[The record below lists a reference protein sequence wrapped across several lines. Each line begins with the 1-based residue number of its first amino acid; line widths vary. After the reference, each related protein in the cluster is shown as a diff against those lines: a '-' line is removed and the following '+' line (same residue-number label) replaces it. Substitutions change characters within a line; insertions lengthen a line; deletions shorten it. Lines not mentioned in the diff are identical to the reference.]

1 MNRRQTRW
9 TSALTICAVLAL
21 VLTARAENWTKGL
34 SVENG
39 CCVQA
44 NGQAVAL
51 SADKQ
56 SLLFGLASEKDAPKE
71 KDALSWETKLFIVGT
86 IYLLVSSPLKRVL
99 LTINERKYSMVGRK
113 ESDCLFFIAV
123 FGRLLAP
130 LFWFVSAIIFF
141 LRCSWSFRTNNRRG
155 RPARRRGGFVCF
167 SERKNANDALL

>member
-21 VLTARAENWTKGL
+21 VLTARAENWTTGL
-34 SVENG
+34 SVEHG

-86 IYLLVSSPLKRVL
+86 IFLLVSYPLKRVL
-99 LTINERKYSMVGRK
+99 LTINERKYRMVGR
-113 ESDCLFFIAV
+113 EDSDCLILTAV
-123 FGRLLAP
+123 FGRLLAA
-130 LFWFVSAIIFF
+130 LIWIVIAIIF
-141 LRCSWSFRTNNRRG
+141 G
-155 RPARRRGGFVCF
+155 RSKL
-167 SERKNANDALL
+167 SEFTSMLLELPDQ

>member
-34 SVENG
+34 SAENG

-44 NGQAVAL
+44 NGQAVL

-86 IYLLVSSPLKRVL
+86 IFLLVSSPLKRVL

-113 ESDCLFFIAV
+113 DSDCLVLTAV
-123 FGRLLAP
+123 FGRLLAA
-130 LFWFVSAIIFF
+130 LIWIVIAIIF
-141 LRCSWSFRTNNRRG
+141 G
-155 RPARRRGGFVCF
+155 RSKL
-167 SERKNANDALL
+167 SEFTSMLLELPDQ

>member
-9 TSALTICAVLAL
+9 TSALTICAALAL
-21 VLTARAENWTKGL
+21 VLTARAENWTARAAKGL
-34 SVENG
+34 GSENG
-39 CCVQA
+39 CRIQA

-141 LRCSWSFRTNNRRG
+141 L
-155 RPARRRGGFVCF
+155 AM
-167 SERKNANDALL
+167 LLELPNQ